1 MACLIQKNLV
11 DADLINNKIDE
22 SMQPER
28 EGVLREEDMGGS
40 RVLFSE
46 REGAELLVL
55 TRLASSGSGVWGRLP
70 ETLAERHNIVLP
82 RHGRP
87 GGGEG
92 ARVLGGFARDIE
104 RLVNEMGVE
113 RYHLV
118 GWNGGAQIALQA
130 TQEHP
135 QRLASLALLSPFRAW
150 GECRQVEKGIEI
162 IELFLRSGRRD
173 LYVWYWFMAGL
184 SDSYVAEN
192 FDEVERLVSMRL
204 ENDPFVE
211 LDVDEAMAWMRELRS
226 DHVSDEALR
235 RVEIPAL
242 VMTGCLNRWH
252 AGPTPEMAER
262 IADLIPDAE
271 LHLNADCGSMMPV
284 EAPDFVA
291 EQVLRWVS
299 KNQSYKM

>member
-1 MACLIQKNLV
+1 
-11 DADLINNKIDE
+11 
-22 SMQPER
+22 
-28 EGVLREEDMGGS
+28 MGGS

-70 ETLAERHNIVLP
+70 EILAERHNVVLP
-82 RHGRP
+82 RHGPP
-87 GGGEG
+87 GGAEG
-92 ARVLGGFARDIE
+92 GRVLGGFARDIE

-135 QRLASLALLSPFRAW
+135 QRLASLTLLSPFRAW
-150 GECRQVEKGIEI
+150 GERRHVEKGIEF

-192 FDEVERLVSMRL
+192 FEEVERLVSLRL

-211 LDVDEAMAWMRELRS
+211 LDIDEAMAWMRELRK
-226 DHVSDEALR
+226 DHVGDEALR
-235 RVEIPAL
+235 RVKIPAL

-252 AGPTPEMAER
+252 AGPTPAMAER
-262 IADLIPDAE
+262 IADLLPVAE
-271 LHLNADCGSMMPV
+271 LQLNADCGSMMPV
-284 EAPDFVA
+284 EAPNFVA
-291 EQVLRWVS
+291 GHIMDLISEWPS
-299 KNQSYKM
+299 KKM